1 MGGKGGATGTGR
13 DEEIADGGED
23 GDEPLQ
29 ASRRSKALHRPL
41 ASSQRQVRILGP
53 VVEALVRAMLD
64 RGHDLSP
71 RCGIGAELVG
81 NHASGRT
88 ALLLEKTRQQALC
101 CPGVP
106 SRLDD
111 FIEDISILIDRPP
124 HNQCCLPPMVTK
136 TSSRCQISRRLALL
150 RLRRRA

>member
-41 ASSQRQVRILGP
+41 ASSQRQVRVLGP

-64 RGHDLSP
+64 RGHDLALG
-71 RCGIGAELVG
+71 CGIGAELVG
-81 NHASGRT
+81 NHAVWADS
-88 ALLLEKTRQQALC
+88 
-101 CPGVP
+101 
-106 SRLDD
+106 
-111 FIEDISILIDRPP
+111 
-124 HNQCCLPPMVTK
+124 
-136 TSSRCQISRRLALL
+136 LAS
-150 RLRRRA
+150 

>member
-1 MGGKGGATGTGR
+1 MGGKGGATGRGR

-29 ASRRSKALHRPL
+29 ASRRSKALHRPF
-41 ASSQRQVRILGP
+41 ASSQRQVRVLGP
-53 VVEALVRAMLD
+53 VIEALVRAMLD
-64 RGHDLSP
+64 RGHDLAP
-71 RCGIGAELVG
+71 GGGIGAELVG
-81 NHASGRT
+81 NHAPGRT

-101 CPGVP
+101 CLGVAA
-106 SRLDD
+106 RLDD
-111 FIEDISILIDRPP
+111 FIEDISVLIDRPP
-124 HNQCCLPPMVTK
+124 QPMLFAADGDD